1 MNCRGA
7 SFLMNYVTAFV
18 HLSKIAKCYGITSKK
33 EQKEVLH
40 QMGMVRY
47 YPDVKEVKDV
57 LIE

>member
-1 MNCRGA
+1 
-7 SFLMNYVTAFV
+7 MNYVTAFV

-33 EQKEVLH
+33 EQKKVLH

>member
-1 MNCRGA
+1 
-7 SFLMNYVTAFV
+7 MNYVTAFV

-33 EQKEVLH
+33 EQKEAL
-40 QMGMVRY
+40 QFLYRMGVVRY